1 MHQSIPAIHHLF
13 SLYLFAQLRRSVIV
27 RYYLN
32 INNNSP
38 WTVSVQQPQ

>member
-27 RYYLN
+27 KYYVELR
-32 INNNSP
+32 
-38 WTVSVQQPQ
+38 